1 MPRQTGMTL
10 LELLVALAIFA
21 MLAAMAYGGLNAV
34 LRTGH
39 KTGDAAQRLA
49 QLQMAFH
56 LLEKDLMQAVP
67 RPIRQNHTMQLPA
80 MIKDIDSGGLEFTR
94 TGRPNPSGLQRS
106 HLLRVRYRLED
117 ETLFRDHWNL
127 IDRPDDGNPKTTPL
141 MSGLSEL
148 ILRFHLNGNESPNWP
163 IDSND
168 FTTLPEAVEI
178 ELVLNDWGHFKRL
191 VIIR

>member
-117 ETLFRDHWNL
+117 ETLFRDH
-127 IDRPDDGNPKTTPL
+127 
-141 MSGLSEL
+141 
-148 ILRFHLNGNESPNWP
+148 
-163 IDSND
+163 
-168 FTTLPEAVEI
+168 
-178 ELVLNDWGHFKRL
+178 
-191 VIIR
+191 